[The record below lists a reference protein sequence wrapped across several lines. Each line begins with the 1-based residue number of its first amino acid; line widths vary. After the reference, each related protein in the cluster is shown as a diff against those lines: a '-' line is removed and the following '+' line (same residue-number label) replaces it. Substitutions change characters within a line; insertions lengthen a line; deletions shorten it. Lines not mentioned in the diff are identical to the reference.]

1 MFQIFENGEGGPWK
15 DGGERKGLEGKNPN
29 LLRRFGGGGGVLRT
43 QKQKVLRRVLR
54 TF

>member
-1 MFQIFENGEGGPWK
+1 MFQIFENG
-15 DGGERKGLEGKNPN
+15 KGALEGRRRAEGARQENPEPSKKVP
-29 LLRRFGGGGGVLRT
+29 RGVLRR